1 MKYRISEDLR
11 SIREMLEVSR
21 EELASLMG
29 IDASTINRIE
39 SNDLYPSLETIR
51 QIYELAYKKNL
62 KLNEI
67 KSMFYKEEAKDNS
80 VILFHGSKSGIED
93 NITLDKSRS
102 NNDFGR
108 GFYLG
113 ESLAQSI
120 SFISRYKDSSAYIF
134 ELNTNGLKHIKY
146 DVNRDWML
154 TIAYFRNTLND
165 YKDSPLIKKLI
176 DKLENI
182 DYIYAPIADNRMFN
196 IIDTFIE
203 GEITDEQCK
212 HCLAAT
218 NLGYQYVIKS
228 KKALKNLKMLENCF
242 VSESEKLYYLTQKQE
257 IDTLGENKVKLARIE
272 YRGKGKY
279 IDEILK

>member
-39 SNDLYPSLETIR
+39 SNDLYPNLETIR

-102 NNDFGR
+102 NNDFGK

-120 SFISRYKDSSAYIF
+120 SFISRYKDSSAYFF